1 MAPVGVRPVA
11 GARRRRWGGVRDCV
25 PETVPIHLRFHV
37 VATLNVTARDA
48 RRRVNRQVVTKLGTG
63 LVAQDPE
70 LVIDDE
76 SIVWRVPI
84 MLSLPELGDL
94 GQVGTIDVDAETGEI
109 LTTTVAQERIIQ
121 HARRLY
127 AGATLQAE

>member
-1 MAPVGVRPVA
+1 MTIIN
-11 GARRRRWGGVRDCV
+11 RDSDSV